1 LLARADVVEPG
12 LDGTIEEKGWT
23 VENVTAYRLMGQTSM
38 PSGVRRAV
46 MAGEID
52 VLTFAS
58 GGTVRA
64 FMKLLKGKPPRG
76 TKVVCIG
83 PVTAKAA
90 RAAGLRVSAVAR
102 THTIPGLVAAVVDAA
117 GPKTARKSA
126 KKSGSPRRA
135 RAR

>member
-1 LLARADVVEPG
+1 MPG
-12 LDGTIEEKGWT
+12 GGG
-23 VENVTAYRLMGQTSM
+23 A
-38 PSGVRRAV
+38 AV
-46 MAGEID
+46 LRCEID

-64 FMKLLKGKPPRG
+64 FMKLLKGKPSAR

-90 RAAGLRVSAVAR
+90 RAAGLRVAAVAR
-102 THTIPGLVAAVVDAA
+102 THTIPGLAAATVDVA
-117 GPKTARKSA
+117 GPKR
-126 KKSGSPRRA
+126 SGSRRRA